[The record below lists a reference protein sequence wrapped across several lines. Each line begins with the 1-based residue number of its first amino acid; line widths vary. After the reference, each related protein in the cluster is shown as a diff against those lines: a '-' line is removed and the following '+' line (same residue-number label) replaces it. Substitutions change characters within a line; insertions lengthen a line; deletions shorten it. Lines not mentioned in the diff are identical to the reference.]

1 MSQTRQF
8 RAPVVIS
15 TGIGAAKEAG
25 EHAKQLGKRA
35 LIVTDS
41 NLEKI
46 GLLADVKASLD
57 ASGVADRKKARS
69 KYGAKSGKSSR

>member
-1 MSQTRQF
+1 MSHTRQF
-8 RAPVVIS
+8 RAPSIIS

-25 EHAKQLGKRA
+25 EHAKQLGRKA

-57 ASGVADRKKARS
+57 AAGVGYAIYDKVVTEPTVE
-69 KYGAKSGKSSR
+69 YVD